1 MKAFAFACPRCHAA
15 LDLIAIDAM
24 RCPVDDLRFERV
36 DGIWRFLL
44 PERAP
49 LFEQFI
55 HDYES
60 IRRAE
65 GRISADT
72 AYYRAL
78 PYFDLTHRMSADW
91 RIRAASF
98 DAFVAQILATVER
111 VEPHL
116 TVLDLGAGNG
126 WLSHQLTRRGHHLV
140 AVDLMINDF
149 DGLGC
154 FRYYDHPFTPAQAE
168 FEHLPFADASADL
181 VIFNASLHYA
191 VDVGVTLAEA
201 LRTLKPDGRLVILDS
216 PVYHN
221 PASGEQMVREREDQF
236 LKQYGFAS
244 NALPSKNYLT
254 YDEIKQW
261 GKALNLRWQILTP
274 FYGFSWALKPIKAAL
289 LHRREPAKFHLLV
302 GKR

>member
-1 MKAFAFACPRCHAA
+1 MDFICPRCRAP
-15 LDLIAIDAM
+15 LNLIAVDTLYCPADA
-24 RCPVDDLRFERV
+24 LRFERV
-36 DGIWRFLL
+36 DGIWHFLL

-55 HDYES
+55 RDYEA

-78 PYFDLTHRMSADW
+78 PHFDLSKRMEADW

-98 DAFVAQILATVER
+98 DAFVTQVLLPLER
-111 VEPHL
+111 PNAPL

-126 WLSHQLTRRGHHLV
+126 WLSHHLARRRHTLF
-140 AVDLMINDF
+140 AVDLLTNDF

-154 FRYYDHPFTPAQAE
+154 FRYYERPFTPIQAE

-191 VDVGVTLAEA
+191 VDLSVTLAES
-201 LRTLKPDGRLVILDS
+201 LRTLKPDGRLVLLDS
-216 PVYHN
+216 PVYHD
-221 PASGEQMVREREDQF
+221 PASGAQMVKERESQF
-236 LKQYGFAS
+236 VKQYGFAS
-244 NALPSKNYLT
+244 NALPSKNFLT
-254 YDEIKQW
+254 YAEIKQL
-261 GKALNLRWQILTP
+261 GKTLNLHWQMMTP
-274 FYGFSWALKPIKAAL
+274 FYGLSWVLKPVKAKL
-289 LHRREPAKFHLLV
+289 LRRREPAKFHLLV
-302 GKR
+302 GKK